1 MNSDISVLIPFKDKA
16 EMTLQCVQSL
26 RKFGPRCKEILLISN
41 NSSDA
46 ELAVIGR
53 GISQYPEARVLIYD
67 QPFNYQKLNN
77 WAVRQST
84 GGVILFLNNDTELV
98 ESSKGLL
105 EVMVKRAIEPEI
117 GGVGCVLLYGDGKT
131 IQHGGMYLVSGGL
144 ADHIHVGKA
153 LSSVTK
159 LCAEGALEPDIRSDL
174 TLSAVTGAVTVV
186 ERVKFDAIN
195 GFDERFIICGGDV
208 DLCIRLE
215 KAGFKTMLIGSDR
228 GYILHKE
235 SQSRR
240 HKPIPYN
247 DFYRSYL
254 SYLESYDTAVGD
266 RFVSFAYEAEP
277 NE

>member
-1 MNSDISVLIPFKDKA
+1 MNYDISVLIPFKDKA
-16 EMTLQCVQSL
+16 EMTLQCVRSL
-26 RKFGPRCKEILLISN
+26 RKFGPRCREILLISN

-46 ELAVIGR
+46 ELDIIR
-53 GISQYPEARVLIYD
+53 EGIAEFPEARILIYD
-67 QPFNYQKLNN
+67 EPFNYQKLNN

-84 GGVILFLNNDTELV
+84 GKIILFLNNDTELV
-98 ESSKGLL
+98 ESSRGLL
-105 EVMVKRAIEPEI
+105 EVMMKRAVEPEV

-131 IQHGGMYLVSGGL
+131 IQHGGVYLVSGGL
-144 ADHIHVGKA
+144 ADHIHVGKG
-153 LSSVTK
+153 LSSVIE
-159 LCAEGALEPDIRSDL
+159 LCARGKLVPDIRNDL

-215 KAGFKTMLIGSDR
+215 KAGFKTILVGSSS

-240 HKPIPYN
+240 HKPIPYS
-247 DFYRSYL
+247 DFCQSYL
-254 SYLESYDTAVGD
+254 SYLESYDATVGD
-266 RFVSFAYEAEP
+266 RFVSFACEAES